1 MPRLSRLLGLL
12 GVLTLAAAV
21 HAPSEA
27 SACGGGTFYEVEVS
41 DDETIATTGHRVVIA
56 MSKTQTVLWDQIEF
70 AGAPED
76 FAWIYPVKAGARLE
90 LAADAWL
97 EALDSGTAKIVRS
110 PEDYCYEGGD
120 YSGADSGGCSCVP
133 GAGAGDA
140 NGGGDRAVVGSTPP
154 VTVVHQA
161 TIGPYDTQTISSET
175 PGAIG
180 AWLSENGYNI
190 PAGVQPILDDYTAE
204 GFDFIA
210 LRLAPGQGVSKMK
223 PVRVVTP
230 GPTTTFPMRMLGAG
244 AGESVALNVVVLTEG
259 RVSVEGFAQATL
271 DTKQLVWDFDKG
283 TSNYDAVRAD
293 ALAQNGGATF
303 LTTYARKQDLFVD
316 WPNGPGA
323 IETFAAHYFALAAQN
338 EEGDPGCTD
347 KLTPYRDPASAES
360 GYTVVDLCDDMGTC
374 ADLGPSEIDA
384 RDLACGAADDLA
396 TALIGMHPKDVWI
409 TRFEADLPKQAL
421 SKDLVLAP
429 LASTTGVQ
437 PEVTAGSSVGDP
449 CNAGGSGA
457 GGDDEGGGGS
467 SAVALPPP
475 GRPRSP
481 LPPNTV
487 ALLGAGLALLF
498 AATRRLLTPR
508 GARRAAA

>member
-1 MPRLSRLLGLL
+1 MHRPSRSLGLL
-12 GVLTLAAAV
+12 GALTLAAAV
-21 HAPSEA
+21 HAPTEA
-27 SACGGGTFYEVEVS
+27 NACGGGTFYEVEVS

-56 MSKTQTVLWDQIEF
+56 MSKTQTVLWDQIQF

-76 FAWIYPVKAGARLE
+76 FAWIYPIKPGARLE
-90 LAADAWL
+90 LATDAWI
-97 EALDSGTAKIVRS
+97 EALDSGTATIVRS
-110 PEDYCYEGGD
+110 PEAYCYEGGES
-120 YSGADSGGCSCVP
+120 SGADSGGCSCAP

-140 NGGGDRAVVGSTPP
+140 NGGGDRAVVGQTPP

-161 TIGPYDTQTISSET
+161 TIGPYDTQTISSDT

-180 AWLSENGYNI
+180 AWLSENGYAI
-190 PAGVQPILDDYTAE
+190 PASVQPVLDDYVAE

-210 LRLAPGQGVSKMK
+210 LRLAPGQGVSRMK

-244 AGESVALNVVVLTEG
+244 AGEKVALNVVVLTEG
-259 RVSVEGFAQATL
+259 RVSVEGFTGATL

-283 TSNYDAVRAD
+283 TSNHDAVRAD

-303 LTTYARKQDLFVD
+303 LTTYSRQQDLFVD
-316 WPNGPGA
+316 WQNGPGA

-338 EEGDPGCTD
+338 QEGDAGCTD
-347 KLTPYRDPASAES
+347 KLTPYRDPASEQS
-360 GYTVVDLCDDMGTC
+360 GYTVVDPCDDMGTC

-384 RDLACGAADDLA
+384 KDLACGAADDLA
-396 TALIGMHPKDVWI
+396 TAMIGMHPKDVWI

-437 PEVTAGSSVGDP
+437 PEITAASSAGDP

-457 GGDDEGGGGS
+457 GEDEGGGGS
-467 SAVALPPP
+467 SAMPLPPSP
-475 GRPRSP
+475 RPRSP
-481 LPPNTV
+481 LPPTTV

-498 AATRRLLTPR
+498 AATRRVLAPR
-508 GARRAAA
+508 GARRVHA